1 MAGIGIRLNRIFE
14 KNTLTTDFLGFAYST
29 VATVAPML
37 VIIIN
42 LTCMGAVL
50 GFDKIGYAQ
59 RELFSCTML
68 YIFIFA
74 LLTAAPFNAV
84 LSRYMS
90 DVIYEERYE
99 DIRPCYYLGMMINLI
114 FSCLLGIPFCYWK
127 SFCSL
132 YLCRIL
138 RICQFGP
145 GVLLHALSVHLQGL
159 SEDFLVLFSG
169 DGRSLCMCRDP
180 AVFA

>member
-14 KNTLTTDFLGFAYST
+14 KNTLTTDFVGFAYST
-29 VATVAPML
+29 VATIAPMV
-37 VIIIN
+37 VIIGS
-42 LTCMGAVL
+42 LVCMEAVL

-59 RELFSCTML
+59 RELFSCTLL

-99 DIRPCYYLGMMINLI
+99 DIRPCYYLGMMINII
-114 FSCLLGIPFCYWK
+114 FSCLL
-127 SFCSL
+127 
-132 YLCRIL
+132 
-138 RICQFGP
+138 
-145 GVLLHALSVHLQGL
+145 
-159 SEDFLVLFSG
+159 SG
-169 DGRSLCMCRDP
+169 STL
-180 AVFA
+180 

>member
-114 FSCLLGIPFCYWK
+114 FSCLLGIPFCIREHLIGKVSVAYTFADMSVW
-127 SFCSL
+127 SWCFTPCSICPSARIIRRFPGFIFWGWQKPL
-132 YLCRIL
+132 YV
-138 RICQFGP
+138 P
-145 GVLLHALSVHLQGL
+145 
-159 SEDFLVLFSG
+159 
-169 DGRSLCMCRDP
+169 
-180 AVFA
+180 